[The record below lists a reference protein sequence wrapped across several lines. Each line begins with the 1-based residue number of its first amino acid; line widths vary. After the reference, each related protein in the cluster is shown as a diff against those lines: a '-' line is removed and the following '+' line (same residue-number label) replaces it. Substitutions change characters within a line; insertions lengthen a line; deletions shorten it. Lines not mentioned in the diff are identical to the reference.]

1 MRMATAITTR
11 VATVDDFPWII
22 ELIDRNRAEQLS
34 EQQRATAGFV
44 QGRWNIDTLQQLLAG
59 PGMFIAEVDG
69 IRAGVAL
76 SSSPGAVTT
85 GPAGRTNELAADHFG
100 DTGYFLYGPVVVDAD
115 FRGQGVLRHLVD
127 RLLGDAAAHYRI
139 AVAFVEQAN
148 TNSLAVHQHLG
159 WQTFATFDLAERG
172 FLALAQRLA
181 PTAESGG

>member
-1 MRMATAITTR
+1 MATAITTR

-44 QGRWNIDTLQQLLAG
+44 QGRWNTDTLQQLLAG

-115 FRGQGVLRHLVD
+115 FRGQGCCGTWSTVCSATRPPTTGLPSHSSNRPTPIPLPCTSTWVGRPSRHSISPSAD
-127 RLLGDAAAHYRI
+127 
-139 AVAFVEQAN
+139 
-148 TNSLAVHQHLG
+148 S
-159 WQTFATFDLAERG
+159 
-172 FLALAQRLA
+172 
-181 PTAESGG
+181 